1 MPPKKA
7 SRPSL
12 KKEGQY
18 IKSDKETTI
27 TKYFASG
34 SACSAADDYRK
45 RSLTVVMKKQDI
57 HSKILYPFPMR
68 SLKRESLSNQ
78 VFEQIKEMIVRGEIP
93 AGKRMIESK
102 IAESMGISRTPVRE
116 AVHKLEAEGLL
127 NSLPKGGYAVRGLD
141 ISDIEETFEIRSI
154 LESFAS
160 YLAAHRHSNKEIVP
174 LEEKIE
180 EFQRYLD
187 NHNLKELTRINTEF
201 HDLLYA
207 LSRSPR
213 LVKMIHN
220 LRDEI
225 YFLRKII
232 LRSVDMACLSNKDH
246 REIIKAIK
254 KREAKK
260 VERLVRDH
268 ILRGKEFVI
277 NEIKK
282 GTTDVNQYYV

>member
-1 MPPKKA
+1 MTNVMEKPLTHSKKLD
-7 SRPSL
+7 PFP
-12 KKEGQY
+12 
-18 IKSDKETTI
+18 I
-27 TKYFASG
+27 
-34 SACSAADDYRK
+34 
-45 RSLTVVMKKQDI
+45 RSL
-57 HSKILYPFPMR
+57 R
-68 SLKRESLSNQ
+68 RENLSNQ

-93 AGKRMIESK
+93 AGKRMIESE

-127 NSLPKGGYAVRGLD
+127 NPLPKGGYVVRGLD

-160 YLAAHRHSNKEIVP
+160 YLAAQRHSNKEIMP

-187 NHNLKELTRINTEF
+187 NHNLRELARINTEF
-201 HDLLYA
+201 HELLYA

-220 LRDEI
+220 LRNEI

-232 LRSVDMACLSNKDH
+232 LRSVDMARLSNNDH

-277 NEIKK
+277 NQIRK
-282 GTTDVNQYYV
+282 GDTDVNQYYV

>member
-1 MPPKKA
+1 MPN
-7 SRPSL
+7 
-12 KKEGQY
+12 
-18 IKSDKETTI
+18 
-27 TKYFASG
+27 
-34 SACSAADDYRK
+34 
-45 RSLTVVMKKQDI
+45 VMEKQEI
-57 HSKILYPFPMR
+57 HSKRLDPLPIR
-68 SLKRESLSNQ
+68 SLKRENLSNQ
-78 VFEQIKEMIVRGEIP
+78 VFEQIKEMIVRGEIT
-93 AGKRMIESK
+93 AGKRMIESE

-127 NSLPKGGYAVRGLD
+127 NPLPKGGYVVRGLD

-174 LEEKIE
+174 LEEKME

-187 NHNLKELTRINTEF
+187 KHDLKELARINTEF
-201 HDLLYA
+201 HELLYT

-232 LRSVDMACLSNKDH
+232 LRSVDMARLSNKDH

-277 NEIKK
+277 NEMRK
-282 GTTDVNQYYV
+282 GNIIVNHHYF